1 MRALLELLC
10 AVVGHRT
17 PPGVRKSMSI
27 AYCCDRCHHVVNGD
41 FVPAR
46 RRA

>member
-10 AVVGHRT
+10 SVVGHRT
-17 PPGVRKSMSI
+17 PPGVRREMSI
-27 AYCCDRCHHVVNGD
+27 AFHCDRCGCIARGA
-41 FVPAR
+41 FVPG